1 MKRLDSALSVKKY
14 AATINMSTT
23 YNTSLSGVSTAKGRR
38 ESISGMTRR
47 GFIGCAAG
55 ALVGCSSIRD
65 FRPTE
70 ASFAETD
77 LGVMIAKEIDNELDI
92 HSYGEGT
99 QEEGLAAKAG
109 VERWLAHMKDNGY
122 VEDYNVLVRPCAE
135 NSGGRLFFSS
145 VMVKARGYKATVFDR
160 VVMRNIL

>member
-1 MKRLDSALSVKKY
+1 MKKDVRLSIDILTMFMRIMSFNNHDPMMKLLLKK
-14 AATINMSTT
+14 S
-23 YNTSLSGVSTAKGRR
+23 
-38 ESISGMTRR
+38 SGMTRR

-55 ALVGCSSIRD
+55 ALVGCSSVHD
-65 FRPTE
+65 FRSTE
-70 ASFAETD
+70 AGFAETD

-99 QEEGLAAKAG
+99 QEEALAAKAG

-145 VMVKARGYKATVFDR
+145 VMVKARGYRAAVFDR
-160 VVMRNIL
+160 VVTRNVL

>member
-1 MKRLDSALSVKKY
+1 MKKLNPALSVKKY
-14 AATINMSTT
+14 AATINTPTT
-23 YNTSLSGVSTAKGRR
+23 YSASSSGACAAKGRR

-55 ALVGCSSIRD
+55 ALVGCSSILD
-65 FRPTE
+65 FRSTE
-70 ASFAETD
+70 AGFAETD

-99 QEEGLAAKAG
+99 QEEALAAKAG

-135 NSGGRLFFSS
+135 NNGGRLFFSR
-145 VMVKARGYKATVFDR
+145 VMVKARGYRAAVFDR
-160 VVMRNIL
+160 VVTRNVL